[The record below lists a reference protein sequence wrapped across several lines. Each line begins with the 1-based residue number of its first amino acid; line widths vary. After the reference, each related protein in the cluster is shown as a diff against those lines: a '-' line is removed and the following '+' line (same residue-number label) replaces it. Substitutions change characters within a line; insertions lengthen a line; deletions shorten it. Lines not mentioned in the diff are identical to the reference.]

1 MTLAIAR
8 VLRRGWEGYLGKTT
22 TLWAVLSLTLLT
34 ACPSPTTRS
43 DGATTDGPIDV
54 GVASDDASAD
64 GGPIDLGVGSDD
76 ARADGGPID
85 LGVGLDD
92 ARADGGPIDLG
103 VTPDDA
109 RVRDAS
115 VLDAVIPTPDAS
127 VPDALPAADAAALC
141 SYDDPN
147 SRYDNNCFYQ

>member
-1 MTLAIAR
+1 MTVVIAR
-8 VLRRGWEGYLGKTT
+8 VLRLGWEGYLGKTT

-43 DGATTDGPIDV
+43 DAATTDGPIDV

-76 ARADGGPID
+76 ARADS
-85 LGVGLDD
+85 
-92 ARADGGPIDLG
+92 GPIDLG

-115 VLDAVIPTPDAS
+115 ALDAVTPTSDAS
-127 VPDALPAADAAALC
+127 VADALPVTDGAASC
-141 SYDDPN
+141 NYDDPN